1 MFSLLSL
8 YFAARRDVVLAE
20 RYMPAL
26 ADKAAPAADGIDA
39 QPVTA
44 ETEVAAPAE
53 KLPLAA

>member
-26 ADKAAPAADGIDA
+26 ADKAEAVDA
-39 QPVTA
+39 QPVAT
-44 ETEVAAPAE
+44 ETEVAAPVE

>member
-26 ADKAAPAADGIDA
+26 ADKAVAEAADA
-39 QPVTA
+39 QPVAT

>member
-26 ADKAAPAADGIDA
+26 ADKAAPADA
-39 QPVTA
+39 QPVAT